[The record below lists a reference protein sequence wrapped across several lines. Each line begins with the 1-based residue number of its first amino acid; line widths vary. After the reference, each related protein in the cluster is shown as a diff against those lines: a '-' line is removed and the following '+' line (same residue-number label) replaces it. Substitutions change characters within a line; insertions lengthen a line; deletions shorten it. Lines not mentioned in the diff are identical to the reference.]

1 MRRLE
6 DQQGMEEETL
16 SRRSNRHQKKGS
28 GKWGGRI
35 FTIISIFV
43 VLAVAGGAYFFYDM
57 KKQEV
62 LAYERYEEAAKELL
76 TKVQAER
83 DQSGIA
89 NEKTE
94 KNSKDL
100 KTVIYAPKS
109 DTQGMSPEDAKKQL
123 QALVT
128 KAQKKLPKN
137 DKAVIIA
144 KMDVKNLSDQLDQYQ
159 LTADAYHWQD
169 SKGTFTQESVK
180 EDQPVYIYHKTGKPV
195 TVHDLV
201 PDDAS
206 LLGIQQVIQQKILD
220 EAENKEA
227 IIDQVINFP
236 RISFENQIDYTPEN
250 LKIHLPENDLKIAEM
265 TLEYKDIFP
274 YINAS
279 LVDAEKLK
287 DAKPSLEAGKKYV
300 ALTFDDGPNPST
312 TPQVLDTLKSKGA
325 HATFFLLGQNVDA
338 NKELV
343 KRIYD
348 EGNEVASHSYDH
360 PLLTSLNDDQ
370 IKAEIQK
377 TDKAI
382 FQACG
387 VLPRN
392 IRAPY
397 GAADARVGTITGKPF
412 IHWSVDSEDW
422 KSKNAA
428 AIISQ
433 IKNTLYEGSIVL
445 MHDIQPAT
453 VEALPTVIDNMRAE
467 GYEFVSVD
475 TMLQKS
481 QKPMFEYFAN
491 NDNRA
496 LQ

>member
-1 MRRLE
+1 
-6 DQQGMEEETL
+6 MEEETL
-16 SRRSNRHQKKGS
+16 SRRSSRHQKKGS

-35 FTIISIFV
+35 FTIISVLV
-43 VLAVAGGAYFFYDM
+43 VLAVAGGAYFFYDT
-57 KKQEV
+57 KKQEA
-62 LAYERYEEAAKELL
+62 LAYERYEEAADKLL
-76 TKVQAER
+76 KQNQAER
-83 DQSGIA
+83 DQSGVA

-94 KNSKDL
+94 KTTKNL
-100 KTVIYAPKS
+100 KTVIYMPK
-109 DTQGMSPEDAKKQL
+109 DTTEGMSVDDAKKQL
-123 QALVT
+123 TELVAEA
-128 KAQKKLPKN
+128 KKKLTSD
-137 DKAVIIA
+137 DKGVIIG
-144 KMDVKNLSDQLDQYQ
+144 KMAIKNLSDQLDQYQ
-159 LTADAYHWQD
+159 LTADAYRWDDQ
-169 SKGTFTQESVK
+169 KGSFKQETVNK
-180 EDQPVYIYHKTGKPV
+180 DQPIYIYHKTGKPV
-195 TVHDLV
+195 TVQDLV
-201 PDDAS
+201 PDEAG

-220 EAENKEA
+220 EATDKEA
-227 IIDQVINFP
+227 VIDQVINLP
-236 RISFENQIDYTPEN
+236 RISFNDQMDYTPEN
-250 LKIHLPENDLKIAEM
+250 LKVHLPENELKIKEL

-274 YINAS
+274 YINTS

-312 TPQVLDTLKSKGA
+312 TPQILDILKNKGA

-338 NKELV
+338 NKDLV

-348 EGNEVASHSYDH
+348 EGNEVASHSYSH
-360 PLLTSLNDDQ
+360 PLLTSLGDDQ
-370 IKAEIQK
+370 VKEEIQK

-397 GAADARVGTITGKPF
+397 GSADARVGTITGKPF

-428 AIISQ
+428 AIIAQ
-433 IKNTLYEGSIVL
+433 VKNTLYEGSIVL

-481 QKPMFEYFAN
+481 QKPMYEYFAG

-496 LQ
+496 LE